1 MGHCYKPYHN
11 TSNKALEILR
21 VDHTAMSYIYKV
33 FDNTHMQWMG
43 IWIHHHFIIEA
54 GANPDV
60 TTQHK
65 SWVTATNHTITQA
78 MRL

>member
-11 TSNKALEILR
+11 TSNEALDPLR
-21 VDHTAMSYIYKV
+21 VDHTSMSYIYKV

-54 GANPDV
+54 GASPDLGN
-60 TTQHK
+60 QPK
-65 SWVTATNHTITQA
+65 SWVTVELQTIP
-78 MRL
+78 